1 MLGCGRGETGRR
13 DIAAWKPLSWNP
25 PLRMIG
31 YWSHRSTA
39 PLFFF
44 FSYRLEIGMLHVV
57 LKHFVGWFP
66 TRVRTLTP
74 STDSLQ
80 EDPMSVVAQ
89 LRKQAAKRKWVSQT

>member
-1 MLGCGRGETGRR
+1 
-13 DIAAWKPLSWNP
+13 
-25 PLRMIG
+25 
-31 YWSHRSTA
+31 
-39 PLFFF
+39 
-44 FSYRLEIGMLHVV
+44 MLHVV

>member
-1 MLGCGRGETGRR
+1 MEATELE
-13 DIAAWKPLSWNP
+13 
-25 PLRMIG
+25 
-31 YWSHRSTA
+31 STLENDRILES
-39 PLFFF
+39 PFHSTSFFF

>member
-39 PLFFF
+39 PFF

-57 LKHFVGWFP
+57 LKHFVGWHIHTHTHTKP
-66 TRVRTLTP
+66 APVIT
-74 STDSLQ
+74 SLIFFII
-80 EDPMSVVAQ
+80 
-89 LRKQAAKRKWVSQT
+89 